1 VSREAFALLGAA
13 AMHGLLALAVRA
25 SLSGPPPEPARAV
38 ASSSAS
44 ETAVELEIAPLL
56 DADAGSEQTPPASS
70 RPEGATVREPRGRA
84 PANAT
89 SVPELDAPPEPADGQ
104 PLDAAQ
110 PSDALALLP
119 ESPSASVL
127 PAESA
132 ADDLAAAEVP
142 ARTGPIDLGIGD
154 EGWRRWVAGP
164 GERVATLPDTDA
176 RKAARRPLVRAPMK
190 STTGGLREGLEARD
204 RALGLGPSGRVVSAL
219 HLAARH
225 PDAPQLG
232 TASFQVTVLRT
243 GAVEVLLNNGSQ
255 PSGWGPVAL
264 RALEDLRRKP
274 PRIAA
279 GRSGVRLTVDLVAEA
294 VLPNGVKSKSLRRP
308 ALEAL
313 APRLQS
319 TAEAQ
324 KEIVELNPTAGTDG
338 GVPLAESLVN
348 SEVSGV
354 YAAGQGKVCSYRA
367 GGTPLGTLNAP
378 IGNPNRSPGLELRV
392 QGNCDPANIGAKSQ
406 RVVRAAVRDEV
417 MF

>member
-1 VSREAFALLGAA
+1 
-13 AMHGLLALAVRA
+13 MHGLLALAVRA
-25 SLSGPPPEPARAV
+25 SLSGPPQPARA
-38 ASSSAS
+38 AAPSSAS
-44 ETAVELEIAPLL
+44 ETAIELEIAPLL
-56 DADAGSEQTPPASS
+56 GADAGSEQTPPPSS
-70 RPEGATVREPRGRA
+70 GPDGALAGEPRGRA

-89 SVPELDAPPEPADGQ
+89 SVRELDAPPEPAD
-104 PLDAAQ
+104 AQ
-110 PSDALALLP
+110 PSAALALLP
-119 ESPSASVL
+119 ESPLPSVS
-127 PAESA
+127 PTESA
-132 ADDLAAAEVP
+132 VDDLAAAGAEVP
-142 ARTGPIDLGIGD
+142 GRTGPIDLGIGD

-232 TASFQVTVLRT
+232 KASFQVTVLRT
-243 GAVEVLLNNGSQ
+243 GAVEVLLNDGSQ
-255 PSGWGPVAL
+255 PSVGWGPVAL

-294 VLPNGVKSKSLRRP
+294 LLPNGVKSKSLRRP
-308 ALEAL
+308 ALEAV
-313 APRLQS
+313 APRIQS

-324 KEIVELNPTAGTDG
+324 KEIAELNPTAGTDG

-378 IGNPNRSPGLELRV
+378 IGNPDRSPGLELRV